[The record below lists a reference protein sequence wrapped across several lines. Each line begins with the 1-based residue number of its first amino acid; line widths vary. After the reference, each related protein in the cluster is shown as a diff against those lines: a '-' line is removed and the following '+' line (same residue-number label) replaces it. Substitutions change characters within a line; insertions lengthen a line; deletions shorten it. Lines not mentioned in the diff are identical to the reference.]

1 MERVY
6 YIKWNKALNYK
17 DFFEIIGI
25 NQSGRILEHAI
36 KMVKSIN

>member
-17 DFFEIIGI
+17 DVFEIIGI
-25 NQSGRILEHAI
+25 KQSGRIVEDDI
-36 KMVKSIN
+36 KRNI